1 MAVVFVVDLKGCSQH
16 KHIFISSLDFLLI
29 MSYLQEFEIDSYN
42 SVVLGGSSHLINTSS
57 PSSGLTYRW
66 EFGSSA
72 NQSVTKYP
80 LYTFYNYGIIDT
92 TVQVKLVITAGGS
105 GCSDSITKQIIIKP
119 LPRPN
124 FNLSDSVLCYPNMLT
139 VNNISAN
146 PKQPRTVFDEDQ
158 LTELALSIK
167 EVGLLQPPVVR
178 SIGNGK
184 YQLIM
189 GERRFRAAK
198 LAGLK
203 SIPVIIRQTND
214 DQLLREALVENIH
227 RSQLNPLEEGAAYQ
241 QLLNDFGYTHD
252 ELAIK
257 LSKSRPVITNTMRL
271 LNLPP
276 AVQRRVAAGVISAGH
291 ARALLSLT
299 DEKEIENLA
308 NRIVAEGL
316 TVRAVEEIVASG
328 VASVKTA
335 GIKKGKLIAPKLAQI
350 SADLSDR
357 LDTRVRVELGRK
369 KGKIVI
375 EFATVEDLERIN
387 KLIK

>member
-1 MAVVFVVDLKGCSQH
+1 MSTRKGGLGRG
-16 KHIFISSLDFLLI
+16 LDALI
-29 MSYLQEFEIDSYN
+29 PQSVIPTEIK
-42 SVVLGGSSHLINTSS
+42 TSS
-57 PSSGLTYRW
+57 G
-66 EFGSSA
+66 
-72 NQSVTKYP
+72 
-80 LYTFYNYGIIDT
+80 
-92 TVQVKLVITAGGS
+92 VITANR
-105 GCSDSITKQIIIKP
+105 DEIE
-119 LPRPN
+119 L
-124 FNLSDSVLCYPNMLT
+124 
-139 VNNISAN
+139 NNISAN
-146 PKQPRTVFDEDQ
+146 PKQPRTNFDEDQ

-178 SIGNGK
+178 SLGNGK

-203 SIPVIIRQTND
+203 TIPVIIRQTSD

-227 RSQLNPLEEGAAYQ
+227 RSQLNPLEEAAAYQ
-241 QLLNDFGYTHD
+241 QLLNDFNYTHD
-252 ELAIK
+252 DLAVK

-271 LNLPP
+271 LNLPVS
-276 AVQRRVAAGVISAGH
+276 VQRRVAAAVISAGH

-328 VASVKTA
+328 GAKVKAGSVRS
-335 GIKKGKLIAPKLAQI
+335 GKILAPKLKQI
-350 SADLSDR
+350 SDDLADH
-357 LDTRVRVELGRK
+357 LDTRVSVELGKK

-375 EFATVEDLERIN
+375 EFATIEDLERIS
-387 KLIK
+387 KVIKN

>member
-1 MAVVFVVDLKGCSQH
+1 MSARKGGLGRGLDALIPTAV
-16 KHIFISSLDFLLI
+16 
-29 MSYLQEFEIDSYN
+29 MPTEIK
-42 SVVLGGSSHLINTSS
+42 TS
-57 PSSGLTYRW
+57 T
-66 EFGSSA
+66 
-72 NQSVTKYP
+72 
-80 LYTFYNYGIIDT
+80 
-92 TVQVKLVITAGGS
+92 VITANR
-105 GCSDSITKQIIIKP
+105 DEID
-119 LPRPN
+119 L
-124 FNLSDSVLCYPNMLT
+124 
-139 VNNISAN
+139 NNISAN

-184 YQLIM
+184 YQIIM

-203 SIPVIIRQTND
+203 SIPVIIRQTSD

-241 QLLNDFGYTHD
+241 QLLNDFNYTHD
-252 ELAIK
+252 ELAVK
-257 LSKSRPVITNTMRL
+257 LSKSRPAITNTMRL

-276 AVQRRVAAGVISAGH
+276 TVQRKVAAGVISAGH

-316 TVRAVEEIVASG
+316 AVRAVEEIVATGGAKVKSG
-328 VASVKTA
+328 SLRT
-335 GIKKGKLIAPKLAQI
+335 GKLLSPKLKEI
-350 SADLSDR
+350 SDQLSDY
-357 LDTRVRVELGRK
+357 LETRVHVELGKK

-387 KLIK
+387 KVIKD

>member
-1 MAVVFVVDLKGCSQH
+1 MSARKGGLGRG
-16 KHIFISSLDFLLI
+16 LDALI
-29 MSYLQEFEIDSYN
+29 PTSVMPTEIKTQSGVLTANRDEID
-42 SVVLGGSSHLINTSS
+42 
-57 PSSGLTYRW
+57 
-66 EFGSSA
+66 
-72 NQSVTKYP
+72 
-80 LYTFYNYGIIDT
+80 
-92 TVQVKLVITAGGS
+92 
-105 GCSDSITKQIIIKP
+105 
-119 LPRPN
+119 
-124 FNLSDSVLCYPNMLT
+124 

-203 SIPVIIRQTND
+203 SIPVIIRQTSD
-214 DQLLREALVENIH
+214 DQLLREALIENIH

-241 QLLNDFGYTHD
+241 QLLNDFSYTHD
-252 ELAIK
+252 ELAAK
-257 LSKSRPVITNTMRL
+257 LSKSRPAITNTMRL

-276 AVQRRVAAGVISAGH
+276 SVQRKVAAGVISAGH

-316 TVRAVEEIVASG
+316 TVRAVEEIVATGAAKVKGGSVRSG
-328 VASVKTA
+328 K
-335 GIKKGKLIAPKLAQI
+335 IIAPKLKEI
-350 SADLSDR
+350 SDQLSDH
-357 LDTRVRVELGRK
+357 LDTRVNVELGK
-369 KGKIVI
+369 QKGKIVI
-375 EFATVEDLERIN
+375 EFATIEDLERIS
-387 KLIK
+387 KVITD

>member
-1 MAVVFVVDLKGCSQH
+1 MSTRKGGLGRG
-16 KHIFISSLDFLLI
+16 LDALI
-29 MSYLQEFEIDSYN
+29 PTSVIPTEIKTQSGVIAADRDEID
-42 SVVLGGSSHLINTSS
+42 
-57 PSSGLTYRW
+57 
-66 EFGSSA
+66 
-72 NQSVTKYP
+72 
-80 LYTFYNYGIIDT
+80 
-92 TVQVKLVITAGGS
+92 
-105 GCSDSITKQIIIKP
+105 
-119 LPRPN
+119 
-124 FNLSDSVLCYPNMLT
+124 

-203 SIPVIIRQTND
+203 SIPVIIRQTAD

-252 ELAIK
+252 ELATK

-271 LNLPP
+271 LNLP
-276 AVQRRVAAGVISAGH
+276 ASVQRRVAAGVISAGH

-328 VASVKTA
+328 GAKVKGGSVRS
-335 GIKKGKLIAPKLAQI
+335 GKMIAPKLKEIAD
-350 SADLSDR
+350 DLSDH
-357 LDTRVRVELGRK
+357 LDTRVNVELGK
-369 KGKIVI
+369 QKGKIVI
-375 EFATVEDLERIN
+375 EFATIEDLERIS
-387 KLIK
+387 KVIKN

>member
-1 MAVVFVVDLKGCSQH
+1 MSARKGGLGRGLDALIPTSIIPTEIKTQSGVIAADRDEVD
-16 KHIFISSLDFLLI
+16 
-29 MSYLQEFEIDSYN
+29 
-42 SVVLGGSSHLINTSS
+42 
-57 PSSGLTYRW
+57 
-66 EFGSSA
+66 
-72 NQSVTKYP
+72 
-80 LYTFYNYGIIDT
+80 
-92 TVQVKLVITAGGS
+92 
-105 GCSDSITKQIIIKP
+105 
-119 LPRPN
+119 
-124 FNLSDSVLCYPNMLT
+124 

-203 SIPVIIRQTND
+203 SIPVIIRQTSD

-227 RSQLNPLEEGAAYQ
+227 RSQLNPLEEAAAYQ

-252 ELAIK
+252 ELATK

-271 LNLPP
+271 LNLPA

-328 VASVKTA
+328 GAKVK
-335 GIKKGKLIAPKLAQI
+335 GGSIRSGKIIAPKLKEI
-350 SADLSDR
+350 SDDLSDH
-357 LDTRVRVELGRK
+357 LDTRVSVELGK
-369 KGKIVI
+369 QKGKIVI
-375 EFATVEDLERIN
+375 EFATIEDLERIN
-387 KLIK
+387 KVIKS

>member
-1 MAVVFVVDLKGCSQH
+1 MSTRKGGLGRG
-16 KHIFISSLDFLLI
+16 LDALI
-29 MSYLQEFEIDSYN
+29 PTSVMPTEIKTQSGVLTANRDEID
-42 SVVLGGSSHLINTSS
+42 
-57 PSSGLTYRW
+57 
-66 EFGSSA
+66 
-72 NQSVTKYP
+72 
-80 LYTFYNYGIIDT
+80 
-92 TVQVKLVITAGGS
+92 
-105 GCSDSITKQIIIKP
+105 
-119 LPRPN
+119 
-124 FNLSDSVLCYPNMLT
+124 

-146 PKQPRTVFDEDQ
+146 PKQPRTVFDENQ

-203 SIPVIIRQTND
+203 SIPVIIRQTSD
-214 DQLLREALVENIH
+214 DQLLREALIENIH

-241 QLLNDFGYTHD
+241 QLLNDFSYTHD
-252 ELAIK
+252 ELAAK
-257 LSKSRPVITNTMRL
+257 LSKSRPAITNTMRL

-276 AVQRRVAAGVISAGH
+276 SVQRKVAAGVISAGH

-316 TVRAVEEIVASG
+316 AVRAVEEIVATGGAKVKGGSVRSG
-328 VASVKTA
+328 K
-335 GIKKGKLIAPKLAQI
+335 ILAPKLKEI
-350 SADLSDR
+350 SEQLSDH
-357 LDTRVRVELGRK
+357 LDTRVNVELGK
-369 KGKIVI
+369 QKGKIVI
-375 EFATVEDLERIN
+375 EFATIEDLERIS
-387 KLIK
+387 KVITD

>member
-1 MAVVFVVDLKGCSQH
+1 MSTRKGGLGRG
-16 KHIFISSLDFLLI
+16 LDALI
-29 MSYLQEFEIDSYN
+29 PTSVIPAEIKTGAGVIAADREEID
-42 SVVLGGSSHLINTSS
+42 
-57 PSSGLTYRW
+57 
-66 EFGSSA
+66 
-72 NQSVTKYP
+72 
-80 LYTFYNYGIIDT
+80 
-92 TVQVKLVITAGGS
+92 
-105 GCSDSITKQIIIKP
+105 
-119 LPRPN
+119 
-124 FNLSDSVLCYPNMLT
+124 

-178 SIGNGK
+178 AIGNGK

-203 SIPVIIRQTND
+203 SIPVIIRQTSD

-252 ELAIK
+252 ELATK

-276 AVQRRVAAGVISAGH
+276 TVQRRVAAGVISAGH

-299 DEKEIENLA
+299 DEKAIENLA

-328 VASVKTA
+328 GAKVKT
-335 GIKKGKLIAPKLAQI
+335 GSIRSGKIIAPKLKEIA
-350 SADLSDR
+350 SELSDH
-357 LDTRVRVELGRK
+357 LDTRVSIELGK
-369 KGKIVI
+369 QKGKIVI
-375 EFATVEDLERIN
+375 EFATIEDLERIN
-387 KLIK
+387 KVIKS

>member
-1 MAVVFVVDLKGCSQH
+1 MSTRKGGLGRGLDALIPTSVMPTEIKTQSGVVTANRD
-16 KHIFISSLDFLLI
+16 
-29 MSYLQEFEIDSYN
+29 EID
-42 SVVLGGSSHLINTSS
+42 
-57 PSSGLTYRW
+57 
-66 EFGSSA
+66 
-72 NQSVTKYP
+72 
-80 LYTFYNYGIIDT
+80 
-92 TVQVKLVITAGGS
+92 
-105 GCSDSITKQIIIKP
+105 
-119 LPRPN
+119 
-124 FNLSDSVLCYPNMLT
+124 

-203 SIPVIIRQTND
+203 SIPVIIRQTSD
-214 DQLLREALVENIH
+214 DQLLREALIENIH

-241 QLLNDFGYTHD
+241 QLLNDFSYTHD
-252 ELAIK
+252 ELATK
-257 LSKSRPVITNTMRL
+257 LSKSRPAITNTMRL

-276 AVQRRVAAGVISAGH
+276 AVQRKVAAGVISAGH

-299 DEKEIENLA
+299 DDKEIENLA

-316 TVRAVEEIVASG
+316 TVRAVEEIVATGGAKVKSG
-328 VASVKTA
+328 
-335 GIKKGKLIAPKLAQI
+335 GIRSGKIVAPKLKQI
-350 SADLSDR
+350 SEALSDR
-357 LDTRVRVELGRK
+357 LDTRVNIELGKK

-375 EFATVEDLERIN
+375 EFATIEDLERIN
-387 KLIK
+387 TEIQKSK

>member
-1 MAVVFVVDLKGCSQH
+1 MSTRKGGLGRGLDALIPTSVMPTEIKTQSGVVTANRD
-16 KHIFISSLDFLLI
+16 
-29 MSYLQEFEIDSYN
+29 EID
-42 SVVLGGSSHLINTSS
+42 
-57 PSSGLTYRW
+57 
-66 EFGSSA
+66 
-72 NQSVTKYP
+72 
-80 LYTFYNYGIIDT
+80 
-92 TVQVKLVITAGGS
+92 
-105 GCSDSITKQIIIKP
+105 
-119 LPRPN
+119 
-124 FNLSDSVLCYPNMLT
+124 

-203 SIPVIIRQTND
+203 SIPVIIRQTSD
-214 DQLLREALVENIH
+214 DQLLREALIENIH

-241 QLLNDFGYTHD
+241 QLLNDFSYTHD
-252 ELAIK
+252 ELALK
-257 LSKSRPVITNTMRL
+257 LSKSRPAITNTMRL

-276 AVQRRVAAGVISAGH
+276 SVQRKVAAGVISAGH

-316 TVRAVEEIVASG
+316 TVRAVEEIVATGAAKVKGGSVRSG
-328 VASVKTA
+328 K
-335 GIKKGKLIAPKLAQI
+335 IIAPKLKEI
-350 SADLSDR
+350 SDQLSDH
-357 LDTRVRVELGRK
+357 LDTRVNVELGK
-369 KGKIVI
+369 QKGKIVI
-375 EFATVEDLERIN
+375 EFATIEDLERIS
-387 KLIK
+387 KVITD

>member
-1 MAVVFVVDLKGCSQH
+1 MSTRKGGLGRGLDALIPTSIMPTEIKTASGVVTANRD
-16 KHIFISSLDFLLI
+16 
-29 MSYLQEFEIDSYN
+29 EID
-42 SVVLGGSSHLINTSS
+42 L
-57 PSSGLTYRW
+57 
-66 EFGSSA
+66 
-72 NQSVTKYP
+72 
-80 LYTFYNYGIIDT
+80 
-92 TVQVKLVITAGGS
+92 
-105 GCSDSITKQIIIKP
+105 
-119 LPRPN
+119 
-124 FNLSDSVLCYPNMLT
+124 
-139 VNNISAN
+139 NNISAN

-203 SIPVIIRQTND
+203 SIPVIIRQTTD
-214 DQLLREALVENIH
+214 DQLLREALTENIH

-241 QLLNDFGYTHD
+241 QLLNDFSYTHD
-252 ELAIK
+252 ELAAK
-257 LSKSRPVITNTMRL
+257 LSKSRPAITNTMRL

-276 AVQRRVAAGVISAGH
+276 SVQRKVAAGVISAGH

-308 NRIVAEGL
+308 NRIVSEGL
-316 TVRAVEEIVASG
+316 TVRAVEEIVATGGAKVKAGSLRSG
-328 VASVKTA
+328 KIV
-335 GIKKGKLIAPKLAQI
+335 APKLKEI
-350 SADLSDR
+350 SDQLSDH
-357 LDTRVRVELGRK
+357 LDTRVSVELGK
-369 KGKIVI
+369 QKGKIVI

-387 KLIK
+387 TKILKKS

>member
-1 MAVVFVVDLKGCSQH
+1 MSTRKGGLGRGLDALIPTSVMPTEIKTQSGVVTANRD
-16 KHIFISSLDFLLI
+16 
-29 MSYLQEFEIDSYN
+29 EID
-42 SVVLGGSSHLINTSS
+42 
-57 PSSGLTYRW
+57 
-66 EFGSSA
+66 
-72 NQSVTKYP
+72 
-80 LYTFYNYGIIDT
+80 
-92 TVQVKLVITAGGS
+92 
-105 GCSDSITKQIIIKP
+105 
-119 LPRPN
+119 
-124 FNLSDSVLCYPNMLT
+124 

-203 SIPVIIRQTND
+203 SIPVIVRQTSD
-214 DQLLREALVENIH
+214 DQLLREALIENIH

-241 QLLNDFGYTHD
+241 QLLNDFSYTHD
-252 ELAIK
+252 ELAVK
-257 LSKSRPVITNTMRL
+257 LSKSRPAITNTMRL

-276 AVQRRVAAGVISAGH
+276 SVQRKVAAGVISAGH

-316 TVRAVEEIVASG
+316 TVRAVEEIVATGAAKVKGGSVRSG
-328 VASVKTA
+328 K
-335 GIKKGKLIAPKLAQI
+335 IIAPKLKEI
-350 SADLSDR
+350 SDQLSDY
-357 LDTRVRVELGRK
+357 LDTRVNVELGK
-369 KGKIVI
+369 QKGKIVI
-375 EFATVEDLERIN
+375 EFATIEDLERIN
-387 KLIK
+387 NKIQKKS

>member
-1 MAVVFVVDLKGCSQH
+1 MPTEIKTQAGVLTASRD
-16 KHIFISSLDFLLI
+16 
-29 MSYLQEFEIDSYN
+29 EID
-42 SVVLGGSSHLINTSS
+42 
-57 PSSGLTYRW
+57 
-66 EFGSSA
+66 
-72 NQSVTKYP
+72 
-80 LYTFYNYGIIDT
+80 
-92 TVQVKLVITAGGS
+92 
-105 GCSDSITKQIIIKP
+105 
-119 LPRPN
+119 
-124 FNLSDSVLCYPNMLT
+124 

-146 PKQPRTVFDEDQ
+146 PKQPRTVFDEDL

-203 SIPVIIRQTND
+203 SIPVIIRQTSD
-214 DQLLREALVENIH
+214 DQLLREALIENIH

-241 QLLNDFGYTHD
+241 QLLNDFSYTHD
-252 ELAIK
+252 ELATK
-257 LSKSRPVITNTMRL
+257 LSKSRPAITNTMRL

-276 AVQRRVAAGVISAGH
+276 AVQRKVAAGVISAGH

-299 DEKEIENLA
+299 DDNEIENLA

-316 TVRAVEEIVASG
+316 TVRAVEEIVATGGAKVKSG
-328 VASVKTA
+328 
-335 GIKKGKLIAPKLAQI
+335 GIRSGKIVAPKLKQI
-350 SADLSDR
+350 SEALSDR
-357 LDTRVRVELGRK
+357 LDTRVNIELGKK

-375 EFATVEDLERIN
+375 EFATIEDLERIN
-387 KLIK
+387 TEIQKSK

>member
-1 MAVVFVVDLKGCSQH
+1 MSTRKGGLGRG
-16 KHIFISSLDFLLI
+16 LDALI
-29 MSYLQEFEIDSYN
+29 PTSVMPAEIKTQSGVLTANRDEID
-42 SVVLGGSSHLINTSS
+42 
-57 PSSGLTYRW
+57 
-66 EFGSSA
+66 
-72 NQSVTKYP
+72 
-80 LYTFYNYGIIDT
+80 
-92 TVQVKLVITAGGS
+92 
-105 GCSDSITKQIIIKP
+105 
-119 LPRPN
+119 
-124 FNLSDSVLCYPNMLT
+124 

-203 SIPVIIRQTND
+203 SIPVIIRQTSD
-214 DQLLREALVENIH
+214 DQLLREALIENIH

-241 QLLNDFGYTHD
+241 QLLNDFSYTHD
-252 ELAIK
+252 ELAAK
-257 LSKSRPVITNTMRL
+257 LSKSRPAITNTMRL

-276 AVQRRVAAGVISAGH
+276 SVQRKVAAGVISAGH

-316 TVRAVEEIVASG
+316 TVRAVEEIVATGGAKVKGGSVRSG
-328 VASVKTA
+328 K
-335 GIKKGKLIAPKLAQI
+335 ILAPKLKEI
-350 SADLSDR
+350 SEKLSDH
-357 LDTRVRVELGRK
+357 LDTRVNVELGK
-369 KGKIVI
+369 QKGKIVI
-375 EFATVEDLERIN
+375 EFATIEDLERIS
-387 KLIK
+387 KVITD

>member
-1 MAVVFVVDLKGCSQH
+1 MSARKGGLGRG
-16 KHIFISSLDFLLI
+16 LDALI
-29 MSYLQEFEIDSYN
+29 PTSIIPTEIKTQSGVIAADRDEID
-42 SVVLGGSSHLINTSS
+42 
-57 PSSGLTYRW
+57 
-66 EFGSSA
+66 
-72 NQSVTKYP
+72 
-80 LYTFYNYGIIDT
+80 
-92 TVQVKLVITAGGS
+92 
-105 GCSDSITKQIIIKP
+105 
-119 LPRPN
+119 
-124 FNLSDSVLCYPNMLT
+124 

-203 SIPVIIRQTND
+203 SIPVIIRQTSD

-227 RSQLNPLEEGAAYQ
+227 RSQLNPLEEAAAYQ

-252 ELAIK
+252 ELATK

-271 LNLPP
+271 LNLPA

-328 VASVKTA
+328 GAKVK
-335 GIKKGKLIAPKLAQI
+335 GGSIRSGKIIAQKLKEIAD
-350 SADLSDR
+350 DLSDH
-357 LDTRVRVELGRK
+357 LDTRVSVELGK
-369 KGKIVI
+369 QKGKIVI
-375 EFATVEDLERIN
+375 EFATIEDLERIN
-387 KLIK
+387 KVIKS

>member
-1 MAVVFVVDLKGCSQH
+1 MSTRKGGLGRGLDALIPTSVMPTEIKTQSGVVTANRD
-16 KHIFISSLDFLLI
+16 
-29 MSYLQEFEIDSYN
+29 EID
-42 SVVLGGSSHLINTSS
+42 
-57 PSSGLTYRW
+57 
-66 EFGSSA
+66 
-72 NQSVTKYP
+72 
-80 LYTFYNYGIIDT
+80 
-92 TVQVKLVITAGGS
+92 
-105 GCSDSITKQIIIKP
+105 
-119 LPRPN
+119 
-124 FNLSDSVLCYPNMLT
+124 

-203 SIPVIIRQTND
+203 SIPVIIRQTSD
-214 DQLLREALVENIH
+214 DQLLREALIENIH

-241 QLLNDFGYTHD
+241 QLLNDFSYTHD
-252 ELAIK
+252 ELANK

-271 LNLPP
+271 LNLPA
-276 AVQRRVAAGVISAGH
+276 AVQRRVAAGIISAGH

-299 DEKEIENLA
+299 DQKEIENLA
-308 NRIVAEGL
+308 IKIVAEGL

-328 VASVKTA
+328 SAKVKGGSVRR
-335 GIKKGKLIAPKLAQI
+335 GKIIAPKIKDI
-350 SADLSDR
+350 SEQLSDH
-357 LDTRVRVELGRK
+357 LDTRVNVEVCKK

-375 EFATVEDLERIN
+375 EFATIEDLERIS
-387 KLIK
+387 KIIKGK